1 MKEDGIERKGD
12 HLSDQ
17 WDVGLDNEALEV
29 DMRAILRAQE
39 HLNKALHTHALPCL
53 RQSYRNINSILTGCR
68 MTSQPGHRFFNSQCP
83 DTPHI

>member
-1 MKEDGIERKGD
+1 MKEDGIERKGE

-53 RQSYRNINSILTGCR
+53 RQLQEHKQHSNR
-68 MTSQPGHRFFNSQCP
+68 M
-83 DTPHI
+83 PHDISTRPPLLQFTVP